1 VSECAVVAV
10 EDARWGER
18 PLAIVVLKQG
28 ASATQE
34 EIKSL
39 IRARVDA
46 NELSRFAVPDHVVF
60 AEALEKTSVGKLD
73 KKKMRAIYGSVKAA

>member
-1 VSECAVVAV
+1 VVAV